1 MAQWESGIE
10 DRGRTMKRVLL
21 VGNPNVGKSVLFSRL
36 TGVHAVASNYP
47 GTTVGFTRGR
57 LERAGRD
64 VEVIDVPGTLSL
76 EPGCEAEDVACRMV
90 ADGGDL
96 VINVVDAT
104 NLERNLYLTLQVQE
118 LGVPMV
124 VALNMWDETK
134 HRGVDIDVDQ
144 LSRVLGVPVVPT
156 VATTGQG
163 VKQLVDALDPV
174 PAPGVAPR
182 SPEER
187 WRVLGEVVRSSQ
199 TLHHHHHTFLQRLE
213 DVAVHPLAGILM
225 ALLVLA
231 ACFGVIRLVGEGIVT
246 FATEPLFDRVVRPV
260 TESLSKALHGRG
272 FVHHLLVGDL
282 VGGRVDFEQSFGL
295 LTTGLFVPLGVV
307 LPYVVAF
314 YLALSFLEDIGY
326 LPRLAVLVDNLLHRL
341 GLHGYAIIPTL
352 LGLGCNVPAIL
363 ATRILETK
371 RQRFVAATLISI
383 GVPCSA
389 LQAMV
394 VALLS
399 PYGARYVG
407 IVYATLFA
415 SWVGLGL
422 VLRVLVPGFGPGLL
436 VEIPPF
442 RYPPVQVFLN
452 KFRMR
457 IAGFVREAVP
467 MVFLGVVVV
476 NVLTYFRL
484 FAAIAAAAAPVT
496 TGLLGL
502 PEEATV
508 AIVLGFLRKDI
519 AVGMLAALNL
529 SAGQL
534 VVGSVVLAMFFP
546 CVATFVV
553 LLRELGIGGLLRAM
567 AIMVV
572 SALTAGTILNLI
584 L

>member
-1 MAQWESGIE
+1 
-10 DRGRTMKRVLL
+10 MKRVLL

-47 GTTVGFTRGR
+47 GTTVGYTRGR
-57 LERAGRD
+57 LEWGGQDA
-64 VEVIDVPGTLSL
+64 EVIDVPGTLSL
-76 EPGCEAEDVACRMV
+76 EAGCEAEDVACRMV

-96 VINVVDAT
+96 VINVLDAT
-104 NLERNLYLTLQVQE
+104 NLERNLYLTLQLQE
-118 LGVPMV
+118 LGIPMV

-134 HRGVDIDVDQ
+134 HRGVDIDVDE
-144 LSRVLGVPVVPT
+144 LSRALGVPVVPT
-156 VATTGQG
+156 VAITGQG

-174 PAPGVAPR
+174 TAPSAGHR

-187 WRVLGEVVRSSQ
+187 WRSLGEIVRSSQ
-199 TLHHHHHTFLQRLE
+199 TLRHHHHTFLQRLE
-213 DVAVHPLAGILM
+213 DVAVHPVMGILM
-225 ALLVLA
+225 ALVVLA
-231 ACFGVIRLVGEGIVT
+231 ACFWVIRLVGEGIVA
-246 FATEPLFDRVVRPV
+246 FASEPLFEHAVRPGA
-260 TESLSKALHGRG
+260 ELLGRALQGSG
-272 FVHHLLVGDL
+272 FLHHLLVGEL

-295 LTTGLFVPLGVV
+295 LTTGLYVPLGVV

-314 YLALSFLEDIGY
+314 YLALSFLEDVGY
-326 LPRLAVLVDNLLHRL
+326 LPRLAVLVDNLMHRL

-363 ATRILETK
+363 ATRILETR

-383 GVPCSA
+383 GVPCAA

-399 PYGARYVG
+399 PYGLRHVA
-407 IVYATLFA
+407 IVYVTLFV
-415 SWVGLGL
+415 SWVVLGL
-422 VLRVLVPGFGPGLL
+422 ILRVLAPGFGPGLL

-442 RYPPVQVFLN
+442 RYPPLGVFLQ

-457 IAGFVREAVP
+457 VAGFAREALP
-467 MVFLGVVVV
+467 MVFLGVVLV

-484 FAAIAAAAAPVT
+484 FEALARAAAPVT

-502 PEEATV
+502 PREAAL

-519 AVGMLAALNL
+519 AVGMLAGLGL

-553 LLRELGIGGLLRAM
+553 LLRELGIGGLLKAV
-567 AIMVV
+567 ALMVV
-572 SALTAGTILNLI
+572 SALSAGSLLNLI

>member
-1 MAQWESGIE
+1 
-10 DRGRTMKRVLL
+10 MKRVLL

-47 GTTVGFTRGR
+47 GTTVGYTRGR
-57 LERAGRD
+57 LEWGGQDA
-64 VEVIDVPGTLSL
+64 EVIDVPGTLSL
-76 EPGCEAEDVACRMV
+76 EAGCEAEDVACRMV

-96 VINVVDAT
+96 VINVLDAT
-104 NLERNLYLTLQVQE
+104 NLERNLYLTLQLQE
-118 LGVPMV
+118 LGIPMV

-134 HRGVDIDVDQ
+134 HRGVDIDVDE
-144 LSRVLGVPVVPT
+144 LSRALGVPVVPT
-156 VATTGQG
+156 VAITGQG

-174 PAPGVAPR
+174 TAPSAGQR

-187 WRVLGEVVRSSQ
+187 WRSLGEIVRSSQ
-199 TLHHHHHTFLQRLE
+199 TLRHHHHTFLQRLE
-213 DVAVHPLAGILM
+213 DVAVHPVMGILM
-225 ALLVLA
+225 ALVVLA
-231 ACFGVIRLVGEGIVT
+231 ACFWVIRLVGEGIVA
-246 FATEPLFDRVVRPV
+246 FASEPLFEHAVRPGA
-260 TESLSKALHGRG
+260 ELLGRALQGSG
-272 FVHHLLVGDL
+272 FLHHLLVGEL

-295 LTTGLFVPLGVV
+295 LTTGLYVPLGVV

-314 YLALSFLEDIGY
+314 YLALSFLEDVGY
-326 LPRLAVLVDNLLHRL
+326 LPRLAVLVDNLMHRL

-363 ATRILETK
+363 ATRILETR

-383 GVPCSA
+383 GVPCAA

-399 PYGARYVG
+399 PYGLRHVA
-407 IVYATLFA
+407 IVYVTLFV
-415 SWVGLGL
+415 SWVVLGL
-422 VLRVLVPGFGPGLL
+422 ILRVLAPGFGPGLL

-442 RYPPVQVFLN
+442 RYPPLGVFLQ

-457 IAGFVREAVP
+457 VAGFAREALP
-467 MVFLGVVVV
+467 MVFLGVVLV

-484 FAAIAAAAAPVT
+484 FEALARAAAPVT

-502 PEEATV
+502 PREAAL

-519 AVGMLAALNL
+519 AVGMLAGLGL

-553 LLRELGIGGLLRAM
+553 LLRELGIGGLLKAV
-567 AIMVV
+567 ALMVV
-572 SALTAGTILNLI
+572 SALSAGSLLNLI